1 MLAFPSRLFS
11 AGADETLN
19 AFANSEEHGL
29 PRLYLERH
37 ISAADHR
44 YWVQFTTKFQSAE
57 EVMSVLSISVLR
69 RAAQEAPENIVTL
82 VEVLALHLESLVDDP
97 HLAPVP
103 PYNPGGFKALFAS
116 TAPPKPIDDR
126 NRTQEVLN
134 CCRVLTRVI
143 PILYESNPTSK
154 SDSVVDNLESR
165 ALWTSMP
172 RSRLLPTERRASQR
186 PETKPAS
193 SPEPPKDGQ
202 FILSDGAD
210 PDTSQ
215 GADPLH
221 SPAQQNAFHPDKDN
235 SVMTGKILLDTVME
249 LLFHAGFSMPWTD
262 EQLNS
267 SIGNDI
273 SRVHFTIWEAGI
285 GCTVNLEGTS
295 SSHLDHRIEM
305 LRLLLALLSKPIYTA
320 PQQRTS
326 TDYHALQYVACDL
339 ERPVVLSFLCSMLNT
354 VANYTQGDQWSF
366 FSSQPDPQRDTLCS
380 LCLQTLC
387 ATLTYEPRSDHPN
400 ADNRFVFYLTKLY
413 RASDFAFLA
422 TGFSKLFHVALSQSR
437 GPFELGSNTGN
448 MFAKPYEEHVS
459 EILVLFWFLFRIN
472 ASFRDFL
479 VGNRQL
485 SLDVLSWLLYVAL
498 ANKNA
503 TSSLGQAQLALFLLQ
518 DLTANR
524 IFCVHLTSMKSASD
538 LTVPS
543 RWIRVNGNVA
553 MDALIQA
560 VYQILTRSNNLMN
573 PMYPALLL
581 LLQNT
586 APYWRNLSLE
596 SATRLES
603 LLQQFSAP
611 RFLLANESHPE
622 LLAILLSSF
631 SRMLIDQFSEN
642 PDVVYVLVRCAPL
655 LHKIYTISFN
665 QALTSIHRSREH
677 ARRDMSSEA
686 VQTTSSQ
693 PVPNVSESPQSNAEQ
708 TSNTIT
714 ESLDDVSVS
723 VSEHSPSVLD
733 APVSA
738 LTDDRSEGLPKA
750 ESDPVNDSD
759 RDQLEDDDLKNQD
772 RSNDTR
778 VENAESNKNTVMENQ
793 LANQDSKDRLSNRD
807 QREHQVSKDQD
818 LDNDH
823 GENPKLDTDQK
834 SNDLEKDNSNESD
847 PKMSP
852 VDTTDASKKNL
863 TESDHSNPSSVS
875 NKVGEST
882 TSLNNSIPSNPAS
895 PTNHSLET
903 LSDDLLTE
911 TARSVGKNGFVPT
924 AEWFKTW
931 QSKLPFSVIESVLE
945 QLVPRVNEFC
955 AQPNVLN
962 SSNAHDQVLAYL
974 REQASPEIETDAKE
988 FRK

>member
-1 MLAFPSRLFS
+1 
-11 AGADETLN
+11 
-19 AFANSEEHGL
+19 
-29 PRLYLERH
+29 
-37 ISAADHR
+37 
-44 YWVQFTTKFQSAE
+44 
-57 EVMSVLSISVLR
+57 MSVLSVSELR

-82 VEVLALHLESLVDDP
+82 VEVLTLHLESLVDDP
-97 HLAPVP
+97 YLAPVP
-103 PYNPGGFKALFAS
+103 PYNPGGFAALFAS

-143 PILYESNPTSK
+143 PILYESNPTPK
-154 SDSVVDNLESR
+154 SDSVVGHLESR
-165 ALWTSMP
+165 ALWTNLS

-186 PETKPAS
+186 PDVKPES
-193 SPEPPKDGQ
+193 SPEPPKEDQ

-215 GADPLH
+215 SADPLY
-221 SPAQQNAFHPDKDN
+221 SNAQQNPIHPDKDD

-249 LLFHAGFSMPWTD
+249 LLFHAGFSMPWTE

-295 SSHLDHRIEM
+295 STHLDHRIEV

-320 PQQRTS
+320 PQQRAT
-326 TDYHALQYVACDL
+326 TDYHALRYVACDL

-354 VANYTQGDQWSF
+354 VANYTQGDRWSF
-366 FSSQPDPQRDTLCS
+366 FSSQPDPQRDTLTS

-387 ATLTYEPRSDHPN
+387 ATLTYEPRSDHPD
-400 ADNRFVFYLTKLY
+400 AHNRFVFYLTKLY

-437 GPFELGSNTGN
+437 GPFELGSSTGN

-459 EILVLFWFLFRIN
+459 ESLVIFWFLFRIN

-485 SLDVLSWLLYVAL
+485 SLDVFSWLLYVTL

-503 TSSLGQAQLALFLLQ
+503 SSSLGQAHLALFLLQ

-524 IFCVHLTSMKSASD
+524 TFCVHLTSVKSASD

-543 RWIRVNGNVA
+543 RWIRVHGNVA

-560 VYQILTRSNNLMN
+560 VYQILTRSNNLMT

-596 SATRLES
+596 SATRLEL

-611 RFLLANESHPE
+611 RFLLANQSHPD
-622 LLAILLSSF
+622 LLAILLASF

-655 LHKIYTISFN
+655 LHKLRTTSFN

-677 ARRDMSSEA
+677 ARRD
-686 VQTTSSQ
+686 TSSQ
-693 PVPNVSESPQSNAEQ
+693 TGQNKPLPAVSGNPQSNAEH
-708 TSNTIT
+708 TSNTASDAAQST
-714 ESLDDVSVS
+714 HSEGMADVSVS
-723 VSEHSPSVLD
+723 NSEHSPTVLN

-738 LTDDRSEGLPKA
+738 LTDGNMVGSVEAKSDRLNDVKSDELKKDDLKDKLNDDDSKNDQLKDKSATKDA
-750 ESDPVNDSD
+750 ETKIETATEDHMKVKDPNDKVLD
-759 RDQLEDDDLKNQD
+759 RDQLKNETDNEDQLKDTDLKEELPTKDQKLDNGNVKD
-772 RSNDTR
+772 GELDTNEKR
-778 VENAESNKNTVMENQ
+778 DIM
-793 LANQDSKDRLSNRD
+793 QDSHSSLPPVDTIDASRMTLS
-807 QREHQVSKDQD
+807 
-818 LDNDH
+818 
-823 GENPKLDTDQK
+823 
-834 SNDLEKDNSNESD
+834 ESD
-847 PKMSP
+847 P
-852 VDTTDASKKNL
+852 
-863 TESDHSNPSSVS
+863 S
-875 NKVGEST
+875 NKSSTSVKQSESANSLT
-882 TSLNNSIPSNPAS
+882 NTISSDPTSSINNTP
-895 PTNHSLET
+895 ET
-903 LSDDLLTE
+903 LSDDQLTKI
-911 TARSVGKNGFVPT
+911 ARSVGKNGFVPS
-924 AEWFKTW
+924 AEWYKSW
-931 QSKLPFSVIESVLE
+931 QSKLPFSVIQSVLE

-955 AQPNVLN
+955 AQPSVIN

-974 REQASPEIETDAKE
+974 REQASPEIDADAKD